1 MRAMSSFDQ
10 LRVTQP
16 ASLDGLSAADA
27 EKPSLLGATRS
38 GIAEACRS
46 IGVPEREI
54 KMRVAQLWHWIYFQ
68 GATSFDVMANIGKT
82 LRTALAE
89 NFSLPRP
96 QLVTE

>member
-1 MRAMSSFDQ
+1 MSSTDHSETLLGEQ
-10 LRVTQP
+10 GGAPSTRQNR
-16 ASLDGLSAADA
+16 A
-27 EKPSLLGATRS
+27 EKPSLLGATRAE
-38 GIAEACRS
+38 IAAACRS
-46 IGVPEREI
+46 LGVPEREI
-54 KMRVAQLWHWIYFQ
+54 KMRTGQLWHWIYFQ